1 MDGDEL
7 AAMAQRLDHGYNQVD
22 KLYYEV
28 ARACGLP
35 ECSYWMI
42 YDIVQHGG
50 SRPVAALCSEWGYSK
65 QTINSALKHL
75 SMRGLV
81 DLVYAEGSRKN
92 KVAQLTAEGT
102 RFSKRFIAPALDA
115 EVKALST
122 LTATERKRFEALEI
136 STMPRFRSSSRSS
149 KKQFWKKLDNERRIY
164 MKTLVRFLKPHKGL
178 VALTLLVLLIDNA
191 GTLLVPTMLANMVN
205 VGITSGSTEYIL
217 RNSLLMLGATAMA
230 SGGAVT
236 GSYLTAR
243 LASRVAC
250 DIRCAIYRKSL
261 EFSAS
266 DFERFGTGAMITRTL
281 GDINVIQQAIIMTCQ
296 LVLPMPVLAVVG
308 IILAF
313 RIDYQMGLMLLIAVA
328 IVMVLAVI
336 TVAKTAP
343 IFIRLQNFIDRMNV
357 VLREHIIGARVIRAF
372 GREEREEERE
382 GRVFGEY
389 AQNAIRVN
397 YVFSG
402 LDCSCFFVMNMVEV
416 CVIWLG
422 GNRVGA
428 HAMQIA
434 SISAVL
440 EYAILILFYIMTAQ
454 MVMVTM
460 PRAKAC
466 LERAREVL
474 ELEPS
479 IVDSADAKMPSVAA
493 EPARALAGER
503 DVVARFDHASFRFA
517 DADQDTLHDLTFSCR
532 RGQTTA
538 IIGSTGSGKS
548 TVAKLL
554 LRLHDITRGRVLLGE
569 RDVRDITQRELR
581 AHISYVPQKAW
592 LFSGTVASNLR
603 DGLPDATE
611 EQMRHALDIAQSQ
624 FVYDLERGLDAAVAQ
639 GGTNFSGGQRQ
650 RLAIA
655 RAIIKP
661 ADLYIFDDSF
671 SALDFKTDAALR
683 AALTQEM
690 RGAALLIIAQRIS
703 TILHADQIIVLKDG
717 EVVGQG
723 RHEELMETC
732 EVYRAIAESQMRGGE
747 AHE

>member
-1 MDGDEL
+1 
-7 AAMAQRLDHGYNQVD
+7 
-22 KLYYEV
+22 
-28 ARACGLP
+28 
-35 ECSYWMI
+35 
-42 YDIVQHGG
+42 
-50 SRPVAALCSEWGYSK
+50 
-65 QTINSALKHL
+65 
-75 SMRGLV
+75 
-81 DLVYAEGSRKN
+81 
-92 KVAQLTAEGT
+92 
-102 RFSKRFIAPALDA
+102 
-115 EVKALST
+115 
-122 LTATERKRFEALEI
+122 
-136 STMPRFRSSSRSS
+136 
-149 KKQFWKKLDNERRIY
+149 
-164 MKTLVRFLKPHKGL
+164 MKTLVRFLKPHKEL
-178 VALTLLVLLIDNA
+178 VVLTLLVLLIDNA

-205 VGITSGSTEYIL
+205 VGITSGSTEYLL
-217 RNSLLMLGATAMA
+217 RNGLLMLGATAMA
-230 SGGAVT
+230 SGGAVS
-236 GSYLTAR
+236 GSYLAAR

-266 DFERFGTGAMITRTL
+266 DFDRFGTGAMITRTL

-296 LVLPMPVLAVVG
+296 MVLPMPVLAVVG

-343 IFIRLQNFIDRMNV
+343 IFIRLQSFVDRMNV
-357 VLREHIIGARVIRAF
+357 VLRENIVGARVIRAF
-372 GREEREEERE
+372 GREQREEQRE
-382 GRVFGEY
+382 GRVFEDY

-440 EYAILILFYIMTAQ
+440 EYAILILFFIMMAQ

-466 LERAREVL
+466 LDRAREVL
-474 ELEPS
+474 ELESS
-479 IVDSADAKMPSVAA
+479 IVDSADAKAPLAA
-493 EPARALAGER
+493 AAPACALAGER

-532 RGQTTA
+532 HGQTTA

-554 LRLHDITRGRVLLGE
+554 LRLHDSTHGRVLLGE
-569 RDVRDITQRELR
+569 RDVRDIAQRELR
-581 AHISYVPQKAW
+581 ARVSYVPQKAW
-592 LFSGTVASNLR
+592 LFSGTVASNLQ
-603 DGLPDATE
+603 DGLPNATE
-611 EQMRHALDIAQSQ
+611 EQMRHALDVAQSQ

-690 RGAALLIIAQRIS
+690 RDSALLIIAQRIS

-732 EVYRAIAESQMRGGE
+732 EVYRAIAESQMKGGE

>member
-1 MDGDEL
+1 
-7 AAMAQRLDHGYNQVD
+7 
-22 KLYYEV
+22 
-28 ARACGLP
+28 
-35 ECSYWMI
+35 
-42 YDIVQHGG
+42 
-50 SRPVAALCSEWGYSK
+50 
-65 QTINSALKHL
+65 
-75 SMRGLV
+75 
-81 DLVYAEGSRKN
+81 
-92 KVAQLTAEGT
+92 
-102 RFSKRFIAPALDA
+102 
-115 EVKALST
+115 
-122 LTATERKRFEALEI
+122 
-136 STMPRFRSSSRSS
+136 
-149 KKQFWKKLDNERRIY
+149 

-178 VALTLLVLLIDNA
+178 IALTLLVLLIDNA

-205 VGITSGSTEYIL
+205 VGITTGSTEYL
-217 RNSLLMLGATAMA
+217 LNNGLLMLGATAMA

-236 GSYLTAR
+236 GSYLAAR

-266 DFERFGTGAMITRTL
+266 DFDRFGTGAMITRTL

-296 LVLPMPVLAVVG
+296 MVLPMPVLSIVG

-313 RIDYQMGLMLLIAVA
+313 KIDYQMGLMLLIAVG
-328 IVMVLAVI
+328 IVMVLAVV

-343 IFIRLQNFIDRMNV
+343 IFIHLQNFIDNMNV
-357 VLREHIIGARVIRAF
+357 VLRENIIGARVIRAF
-372 GREEREEERE
+372 GREKHEEQRE
-382 GRVFGEY
+382 GRVFEDY

-440 EYAILILFYIMTAQ
+440 EYAILILFFIMTAQ

-466 LERAREVL
+466 LDRAREVL
-474 ELEPS
+474 DLEPS
-479 IVDSADAKMPSVAA
+479 IVDTEDAKASSAVSTSACAHPD
-493 EPARALAGER
+493 ER
-503 DVVARFDHASFRFA
+503 DVVARFDHASFRFD
-517 DADQDTLHDLTFSCR
+517 DADEDTLHDLDFCCR

-554 LRLHDITRGRVLLGE
+554 LRLHDVTRGRVLLGGC
-569 RDVRDITQRELR
+569 DVRDAAQRDLR
-581 AHISYVPQKAW
+581 ARISYVPQKAW

-603 DGLPDATE
+603 DGLPNATE
-611 EQMRHALDIAQSQ
+611 DQMRHALDVAQSQ
-624 FVYDLERGLDAAVAQ
+624 FVYDLAGGLGAVVAQ

-690 RGAALLIIAQRIS
+690 HGSALLIIAQRIS

>member
-1 MDGDEL
+1 
-7 AAMAQRLDHGYNQVD
+7 
-22 KLYYEV
+22 
-28 ARACGLP
+28 
-35 ECSYWMI
+35 
-42 YDIVQHGG
+42 
-50 SRPVAALCSEWGYSK
+50 
-65 QTINSALKHL
+65 
-75 SMRGLV
+75 
-81 DLVYAEGSRKN
+81 
-92 KVAQLTAEGT
+92 
-102 RFSKRFIAPALDA
+102 
-115 EVKALST
+115 
-122 LTATERKRFEALEI
+122 
-136 STMPRFRSSSRSS
+136 
-149 KKQFWKKLDNERRIY
+149 
-164 MKTLVRFLKPHKGL
+164 MKTLVRFLEPHKGL
-178 VALTLLVLLIDNA
+178 VALTLLILLIDNA

-217 RNSLLMLGATAMA
+217 RNGLLMLGATAMA
-230 SGGAVT
+230 SGGAVI

-296 LVLPMPVLAVVG
+296 MVLPMPVLAVVG

-343 IFIRLQNFIDRMNV
+343 IFIRLQSFVDRMNV
-357 VLREHIIGARVIRAF
+357 VLRENIVGARVIRAF
-372 GREEREEERE
+372 GREQREEQRE
-382 GRVFGEY
+382 GRVFEDY

-440 EYAILILFYIMTAQ
+440 EYAILILFFIMMAQ

-466 LERAREVL
+466 LDRAREVL

-479 IVDSADAKMPSVAA
+479 IVDSADAKVPLAVAA
-493 EPARALAGER
+493 PARALAGER

-517 DADQDTLHDLTFSCR
+517 DADEDTLHDLTFSCR

-581 AHISYVPQKAW
+581 ARVSYVPQKAW

-611 EQMRHALDIAQSQ
+611 EQMRHALDVAQSQ
-624 FVYDLERGLDAAVAQ
+624 FVYNLERGLDAAVAQ

-690 RGAALLIIAQRIS
+690 RGSALLIIAQRIS

>member
-1 MDGDEL
+1 
-7 AAMAQRLDHGYNQVD
+7 
-22 KLYYEV
+22 
-28 ARACGLP
+28 
-35 ECSYWMI
+35 
-42 YDIVQHGG
+42 
-50 SRPVAALCSEWGYSK
+50 
-65 QTINSALKHL
+65 
-75 SMRGLV
+75 
-81 DLVYAEGSRKN
+81 
-92 KVAQLTAEGT
+92 
-102 RFSKRFIAPALDA
+102 
-115 EVKALST
+115 
-122 LTATERKRFEALEI
+122 
-136 STMPRFRSSSRSS
+136 
-149 KKQFWKKLDNERRIY
+149 

-178 VALTLLVLLIDNA
+178 VALTLLILLIDNA

-217 RNSLLMLGATAMA
+217 RNGLLMLGATAMA

-296 LVLPMPVLAVVG
+296 MVLPMPVLAVVG

-343 IFIRLQNFIDRMNV
+343 IFIRLQSFVDRMNV
-357 VLREHIIGARVIRAF
+357 VLRENIVGARVIRAF
-372 GREEREEERE
+372 GREQREEQRE
-382 GRVFGEY
+382 GRVFEDY

-440 EYAILILFYIMTAQ
+440 EYAILILFFIMMAQ

-466 LERAREVL
+466 LDRAREVL

-479 IVDSADAKMPSVAA
+479 IVDSADAKVPLAVAA
-493 EPARALAGER
+493 PARALAGER

-517 DADQDTLHDLTFSCR
+517 DADEDTLHDLTFSCR

-581 AHISYVPQKAW
+581 ARVSYVPQKAW

-611 EQMRHALDIAQSQ
+611 EQMRHALDVAQSQ
-624 FVYDLERGLDAAVAQ
+624 FVYNLERGLDAAVAQ

-690 RGAALLIIAQRIS
+690 RGSALLIIAQRIS

-717 EVVGQG
+717 EVVGRG

>member
-1 MDGDEL
+1 
-7 AAMAQRLDHGYNQVD
+7 
-22 KLYYEV
+22 
-28 ARACGLP
+28 
-35 ECSYWMI
+35 
-42 YDIVQHGG
+42 
-50 SRPVAALCSEWGYSK
+50 
-65 QTINSALKHL
+65 
-75 SMRGLV
+75 
-81 DLVYAEGSRKN
+81 
-92 KVAQLTAEGT
+92 
-102 RFSKRFIAPALDA
+102 
-115 EVKALST
+115 
-122 LTATERKRFEALEI
+122 
-136 STMPRFRSSSRSS
+136 
-149 KKQFWKKLDNERRIY
+149 

-178 VALTLLVLLIDNA
+178 IALTLLVLLIDNA

-205 VGITSGSTEYIL
+205 VGITTGSTEYL
-217 RNSLLMLGATAMA
+217 LNNGLLMLGATAMA

-236 GSYLTAR
+236 GSYLAAR

-266 DFERFGTGAMITRTL
+266 DFDRFGTGAMITRTL

-296 LVLPMPVLAVVG
+296 MVLPMPVLSVVG

-313 RIDYQMGLMLLIAVA
+313 KIDYQMGLMLLIAVG
-328 IVMVLAVI
+328 IVMVLAVV

-343 IFIRLQNFIDRMNV
+343 IFIHLQNFIDNMNV
-357 VLREHIIGARVIRAF
+357 VLRENIIGARVIRAF
-372 GREEREEERE
+372 GREKREEQRE
-382 GRVFGEY
+382 GRVFEDY

-440 EYAILILFYIMTAQ
+440 EYAILILFFIMTAQ

-466 LERAREVL
+466 LDRAREVL
-474 ELEPS
+474 DLEPS
-479 IVDSADAKMPSVAA
+479 IVDTEDAKASSAVSTSACAHPD
-493 EPARALAGER
+493 ER
-503 DVVARFDHASFRFA
+503 DVVARFDHASFRFD
-517 DADQDTLHDLTFSCR
+517 DADEDTLHDLDFCCR

-554 LRLHDITRGRVLLGE
+554 LRLHDVTRGRVLLGGC
-569 RDVRDITQRELR
+569 DVRDVTQRDLR
-581 AHISYVPQKAW
+581 ACISYVPQKAW

-603 DGLPDATE
+603 DGLPNATE
-611 EQMRHALDIAQSQ
+611 DQMRHALDVAQGQ
-624 FVYDLERGLDAAVAQ
+624 FVYDLAGGLDAVVAQ

-690 RGAALLIIAQRIS
+690 RDAALVIIAQRIS
-703 TILHADQIIVLKDG
+703 TILHADQVIVLKDG

>member
-1 MDGDEL
+1 
-7 AAMAQRLDHGYNQVD
+7 
-22 KLYYEV
+22 
-28 ARACGLP
+28 
-35 ECSYWMI
+35 
-42 YDIVQHGG
+42 
-50 SRPVAALCSEWGYSK
+50 
-65 QTINSALKHL
+65 
-75 SMRGLV
+75 
-81 DLVYAEGSRKN
+81 
-92 KVAQLTAEGT
+92 
-102 RFSKRFIAPALDA
+102 
-115 EVKALST
+115 
-122 LTATERKRFEALEI
+122 
-136 STMPRFRSSSRSS
+136 
-149 KKQFWKKLDNERRIY
+149 

-178 VALTLLVLLIDNA
+178 VALTLLILLIDNA

-217 RNSLLMLGATAMA
+217 RNGLLMLGATAMA

-296 LVLPMPVLAVVG
+296 MVLPMPVLAVVG

-343 IFIRLQNFIDRMNV
+343 IFIRLQSFVDRMNV
-357 VLREHIIGARVIRAF
+357 VLRENIVGARVIRAF
-372 GREEREEERE
+372 GREQREEQRE
-382 GRVFGEY
+382 GRVFEDY

-440 EYAILILFYIMTAQ
+440 EYAILILFFIMMAQ

-466 LERAREVL
+466 LDRAREVL

-479 IVDSADAKMPSVAA
+479 IVDSADAKVPLAVAA
-493 EPARALAGER
+493 PARALAGER

-569 RDVRDITQRELR
+569 CDVRDITQRELR
-581 AHISYVPQKAW
+581 ARVSYVPQKAW

-611 EQMRHALDIAQSQ
+611 EQMRHALDVAQSQ
-624 FVYDLERGLDAAVAQ
+624 FVYNLERGLDAAVAQ

-690 RGAALLIIAQRIS
+690 RGSALLIIAQRIS

>member
-1 MDGDEL
+1 
-7 AAMAQRLDHGYNQVD
+7 
-22 KLYYEV
+22 
-28 ARACGLP
+28 
-35 ECSYWMI
+35 
-42 YDIVQHGG
+42 
-50 SRPVAALCSEWGYSK
+50 
-65 QTINSALKHL
+65 
-75 SMRGLV
+75 
-81 DLVYAEGSRKN
+81 
-92 KVAQLTAEGT
+92 
-102 RFSKRFIAPALDA
+102 
-115 EVKALST
+115 
-122 LTATERKRFEALEI
+122 
-136 STMPRFRSSSRSS
+136 
-149 KKQFWKKLDNERRIY
+149 

-178 VALTLLVLLIDNA
+178 IALTLLVLLIDNA

-205 VGITSGSTEYIL
+205 VGITTGSTEYL
-217 RNSLLMLGATAMA
+217 LNNGLLMLGATAMA

-236 GSYLTAR
+236 GSYLAAR

-266 DFERFGTGAMITRTL
+266 DFDRFGTGAMITRTL

-296 LVLPMPVLAVVG
+296 MVLPMPVLSIAG

-313 RIDYQMGLMLLIAVA
+313 KIDYQMGLMLLIAVG
-328 IVMVLAVI
+328 IVMVLAVV

-343 IFIRLQNFIDRMNV
+343 IFIHLQNFIDNMNV
-357 VLREHIIGARVIRAF
+357 VLRENIIGARVIRAF
-372 GREEREEERE
+372 GREKHEEQRE
-382 GRVFGEY
+382 GRVFEDY

-440 EYAILILFYIMTAQ
+440 EYAILILFFIMTAQ

-466 LERAREVL
+466 LDRAREVL
-474 ELEPS
+474 DLEPS
-479 IVDSADAKMPSVAA
+479 IVDTEDAKASSAVSTSACAHPD
-493 EPARALAGER
+493 ER
-503 DVVARFDHASFRFA
+503 DVVARFDHASFRFD
-517 DADQDTLHDLTFSCR
+517 DADEDTLHDLDFCCR

-554 LRLHDITRGRVLLGE
+554 LRLHDVTRGRVLLGGC
-569 RDVRDITQRELR
+569 DVRDAAQRDLR
-581 AHISYVPQKAW
+581 ARISYVPQKAW

-603 DGLPDATE
+603 DGLPNATE
-611 EQMRHALDIAQSQ
+611 DQMRHALDVAQSQ
-624 FVYDLERGLDAAVAQ
+624 FVYDLAGGLGAVVAQ

-690 RGAALLIIAQRIS
+690 RDAALVIIAQRIS

-723 RHEELMETC
+723 RHEKLMETC

>member
-1 MDGDEL
+1 
-7 AAMAQRLDHGYNQVD
+7 
-22 KLYYEV
+22 
-28 ARACGLP
+28 
-35 ECSYWMI
+35 
-42 YDIVQHGG
+42 
-50 SRPVAALCSEWGYSK
+50 
-65 QTINSALKHL
+65 
-75 SMRGLV
+75 
-81 DLVYAEGSRKN
+81 
-92 KVAQLTAEGT
+92 
-102 RFSKRFIAPALDA
+102 
-115 EVKALST
+115 
-122 LTATERKRFEALEI
+122 
-136 STMPRFRSSSRSS
+136 
-149 KKQFWKKLDNERRIY
+149 

-178 VALTLLVLLIDNA
+178 IALTLLVLLIDNA

-205 VGITSGSTEYIL
+205 VGITTGSTEYL
-217 RNSLLMLGATAMA
+217 LNNGLLMLGATAMA

-236 GSYLTAR
+236 GSYLAAR

-266 DFERFGTGAMITRTL
+266 DFDRFGTGAMITRTL

-296 LVLPMPVLAVVG
+296 MVLPMPVLSIVG

-313 RIDYQMGLMLLIAVA
+313 KIDYQMGLMLLIAVG
-328 IVMVLAVI
+328 IVLVLAVV

-343 IFIRLQNFIDRMNV
+343 IFIHLQNFIDNMNV
-357 VLREHIIGARVIRAF
+357 VLRENIIGARVIRAF
-372 GREEREEERE
+372 GREKHEEQRE
-382 GRVFGEY
+382 GRVFEDY

-440 EYAILILFYIMTAQ
+440 EYAILILFFIMTAQ

-466 LERAREVL
+466 LDRAREVL
-474 ELEPS
+474 DLEPS
-479 IVDSADAKMPSVAA
+479 IVDTEDAKASSAVSTSACAHPD
-493 EPARALAGER
+493 ER
-503 DVVARFDHASFRFA
+503 GVVARFDHASFRFD
-517 DADQDTLHDLTFSCR
+517 DADEDTLHDLDFCCR

-554 LRLHDITRGRVLLGE
+554 LRLHDVTRGRVLLGGC
-569 RDVRDITQRELR
+569 DVRDITQRDLR
-581 AHISYVPQKAW
+581 ARISCVPQKAW

-603 DGLPDATE
+603 DGLPNATE
-611 EQMRHALDIAQSQ
+611 DQMRHALDVAQSR
-624 FVYDLERGLDAAVAQ
+624 FVYDLADGLDAVVAQ

-690 RGAALLIIAQRIS
+690 RDAALVIIAQRIS

-747 AHE
+747 ARE

>member
-1 MDGDEL
+1 
-7 AAMAQRLDHGYNQVD
+7 
-22 KLYYEV
+22 
-28 ARACGLP
+28 
-35 ECSYWMI
+35 
-42 YDIVQHGG
+42 
-50 SRPVAALCSEWGYSK
+50 
-65 QTINSALKHL
+65 
-75 SMRGLV
+75 
-81 DLVYAEGSRKN
+81 
-92 KVAQLTAEGT
+92 
-102 RFSKRFIAPALDA
+102 
-115 EVKALST
+115 
-122 LTATERKRFEALEI
+122 
-136 STMPRFRSSSRSS
+136 
-149 KKQFWKKLDNERRIY
+149 

-178 VALTLLVLLIDNA
+178 VALTLLILLIDNA

-217 RNSLLMLGATAMA
+217 RNGLLMLGATAMA

-296 LVLPMPVLAVVG
+296 MVLPMPVLAVVG

-343 IFIRLQNFIDRMNV
+343 IFIRLQSFVDRMNV
-357 VLREHIIGARVIRAF
+357 VLRENIVGARVIRAF
-372 GREEREEERE
+372 GREQREEQRE
-382 GRVFGEY
+382 GRVFEDY

-440 EYAILILFYIMTAQ
+440 EYAILILFFIMMAQ

-466 LERAREVL
+466 LDRAREVL

-479 IVDSADAKMPSVAA
+479 IVDSADAKVPLAVAA
-493 EPARALAGER
+493 PARALAGER

-517 DADQDTLHDLTFSCR
+517 DADEDTLHDLTFSCR

-581 AHISYVPQKAW
+581 ARVSYVPQKAW

-611 EQMRHALDIAQSQ
+611 EQMRHALDVAQSQ
-624 FVYDLERGLDAAVAQ
+624 FVYNLERGLDAAVAQ

-690 RGAALLIIAQRIS
+690 RGSALLIIAQRIS

>member
-1 MDGDEL
+1 
-7 AAMAQRLDHGYNQVD
+7 
-22 KLYYEV
+22 
-28 ARACGLP
+28 
-35 ECSYWMI
+35 
-42 YDIVQHGG
+42 
-50 SRPVAALCSEWGYSK
+50 
-65 QTINSALKHL
+65 
-75 SMRGLV
+75 
-81 DLVYAEGSRKN
+81 
-92 KVAQLTAEGT
+92 
-102 RFSKRFIAPALDA
+102 
-115 EVKALST
+115 
-122 LTATERKRFEALEI
+122 
-136 STMPRFRSSSRSS
+136 
-149 KKQFWKKLDNERRIY
+149 
-164 MKTLVRFLKPHKGL
+164 MKTLVRFLKPHKEL
-178 VALTLLVLLIDNA
+178 VVLTLLVLLIDNA

-205 VGITSGSTEYIL
+205 VGITSGSTEYL
-217 RNSLLMLGATAMA
+217 LCNGLLMLGATAMA
-230 SGGAVT
+230 SGGAVS
-236 GSYLTAR
+236 GSYLAAR

-261 EFSAS
+261 EFSAN
-266 DFERFGTGAMITRTL
+266 DFDRFGTGAMITRTL

-296 LVLPMPVLAVVG
+296 MVLPMPVLAVVG

-343 IFIRLQNFIDRMNV
+343 IFIRLQSFVDRMNV
-357 VLREHIIGARVIRAF
+357 VLRENIVGARVIRAF
-372 GREEREEERE
+372 GREQREEQRE
-382 GRVFGEY
+382 GRVFEDY

-440 EYAILILFYIMTAQ
+440 EYAILILFFIMMAQ

-466 LERAREVL
+466 LDRAREVL
-474 ELEPS
+474 ELESS
-479 IVDSADAKMPSVAA
+479 IVDSADAKAPLAA
-493 EPARALAGER
+493 AAPACAFAGER

-554 LRLHDITRGRVLLGE
+554 LRLHDSTHGRVLLGE
-569 RDVRDITQRELR
+569 RDVRDIAQRELR
-581 AHISYVPQKAW
+581 ARVSYVPQKAW
-592 LFSGTVASNLR
+592 LFSGTVASNLQ

-611 EQMRHALDIAQSQ
+611 EQMRHALDVAQSQ
-624 FVYDLERGLDAAVAQ
+624 FVYDLEHGLDAAVAQ

-650 RLAIA
+650 RMAIA

-690 RGAALLIIAQRIS
+690 CDSALLIIAQRIS

-723 RHEELMETC
+723 SHEELMETC

>member
-1 MDGDEL
+1 
-7 AAMAQRLDHGYNQVD
+7 
-22 KLYYEV
+22 
-28 ARACGLP
+28 
-35 ECSYWMI
+35 
-42 YDIVQHGG
+42 
-50 SRPVAALCSEWGYSK
+50 
-65 QTINSALKHL
+65 
-75 SMRGLV
+75 
-81 DLVYAEGSRKN
+81 
-92 KVAQLTAEGT
+92 
-102 RFSKRFIAPALDA
+102 
-115 EVKALST
+115 
-122 LTATERKRFEALEI
+122 
-136 STMPRFRSSSRSS
+136 
-149 KKQFWKKLDNERRIY
+149 
-164 MKTLVRFLKPHKGL
+164 MKTLVRFLKPDKGL
-178 VALTLLVLLIDNA
+178 VALTLLILLIDNA

-217 RNSLLMLGATAMA
+217 RNGLLMLGATAMA

-296 LVLPMPVLAVVG
+296 MVLPMPVLAVVG

-343 IFIRLQNFIDRMNV
+343 IFIRLQSFVDRMNV
-357 VLREHIIGARVIRAF
+357 VLRENIVGARVIRAF
-372 GREEREEERE
+372 GREQREEQRE
-382 GRVFGEY
+382 GRVFEDY

-440 EYAILILFYIMTAQ
+440 EYAILILFFIMMAQ

-466 LERAREVL
+466 LDRAREVL

-479 IVDSADAKMPSVAA
+479 IVDSADAKVPLTVAA
-493 EPARALAGER
+493 PARALAGER

-517 DADQDTLHDLTFSCR
+517 DADEDTLHDLTFSCR

-581 AHISYVPQKAW
+581 ARVSYVPQKAW

-611 EQMRHALDIAQSQ
+611 EQMRHALDVAQSQ

-690 RGAALLIIAQRIS
+690 RGSALLIIAQRIS
-703 TILHADQIIVLKDG
+703 RYRRITD
-717 EVVGQG
+717 EG
-723 RHEELMETC
+723 R
-732 EVYRAIAESQMRGGE
+732 
-747 AHE
+747 

>member
-1 MDGDEL
+1 
-7 AAMAQRLDHGYNQVD
+7 
-22 KLYYEV
+22 
-28 ARACGLP
+28 
-35 ECSYWMI
+35 
-42 YDIVQHGG
+42 
-50 SRPVAALCSEWGYSK
+50 
-65 QTINSALKHL
+65 
-75 SMRGLV
+75 
-81 DLVYAEGSRKN
+81 
-92 KVAQLTAEGT
+92 
-102 RFSKRFIAPALDA
+102 
-115 EVKALST
+115 
-122 LTATERKRFEALEI
+122 
-136 STMPRFRSSSRSS
+136 
-149 KKQFWKKLDNERRIY
+149 

-178 VALTLLVLLIDNA
+178 IALTLLVLLIDNA

-205 VGITSGSTEYIL
+205 VGITTGSTEYL
-217 RNSLLMLGATAMA
+217 LNNGLLMLGATAMA

-236 GSYLTAR
+236 GSYLAAR

-266 DFERFGTGAMITRTL
+266 DFDRFGTGAMITRTL

-296 LVLPMPVLAVVG
+296 MVLPMPVLSVVG

-313 RIDYQMGLMLLIAVA
+313 KIDYQMGLMLLIAVG
-328 IVMVLAVI
+328 IVMVLAVV

-343 IFIRLQNFIDRMNV
+343 IFIHLQNFIDSMNV
-357 VLREHIIGARVIRAF
+357 VLRENIIGARVIRAF
-372 GREEREEERE
+372 GREKHEEQRE
-382 GRVFGEY
+382 GRVFEDY

-440 EYAILILFYIMTAQ
+440 EYAILILFFIMTAQ

-466 LERAREVL
+466 LDRAREVL
-474 ELEPS
+474 DLEPS
-479 IVDSADAKMPSVAA
+479 IVDSEDAKASSAA
-493 EPARALAGER
+493 STSACAHPDER
-503 DVVARFDHASFRFA
+503 DVVARFDHVSFRFD
-517 DADQDTLHDLTFSCR
+517 DADEDTLHDLDFCCR

-554 LRLHDITRGRVLLGE
+554 LRLHDVTRGRVLLGGC
-569 RDVRDITQRELR
+569 DVRDIAQRDLR
-581 AHISYVPQKAW
+581 ARISYVPQKAW
-592 LFSGTVASNLR
+592 LFSGTVASNLC
-603 DGLPDATE
+603 DGLPNATE
-611 EQMRHALDIAQSQ
+611 DQMRHALDVAQGQ
-624 FVYDLERGLDAAVAQ
+624 FVYDLAGGLDAVVAQ

-650 RLAIA
+650 RLAIV

-690 RGAALLIIAQRIS
+690 RDAALVIIAQRIS

>member
-1 MDGDEL
+1 
-7 AAMAQRLDHGYNQVD
+7 
-22 KLYYEV
+22 
-28 ARACGLP
+28 
-35 ECSYWMI
+35 
-42 YDIVQHGG
+42 
-50 SRPVAALCSEWGYSK
+50 
-65 QTINSALKHL
+65 
-75 SMRGLV
+75 
-81 DLVYAEGSRKN
+81 
-92 KVAQLTAEGT
+92 
-102 RFSKRFIAPALDA
+102 
-115 EVKALST
+115 
-122 LTATERKRFEALEI
+122 
-136 STMPRFRSSSRSS
+136 
-149 KKQFWKKLDNERRIY
+149 

-178 VALTLLVLLIDNA
+178 IALTLLVLLIDNA

-205 VGITSGSTEYIL
+205 VGITTGSTEYL
-217 RNSLLMLGATAMA
+217 LNNGLLMLGATAMA

-236 GSYLTAR
+236 GSYLAAR

-266 DFERFGTGAMITRTL
+266 DFDRFGTGAMITRTL

-296 LVLPMPVLAVVG
+296 MVLPMPVLSIVG

-313 RIDYQMGLMLLIAVA
+313 KIDYQMGLMLLIAVG
-328 IVMVLAVI
+328 IVLVLAVV

-343 IFIRLQNFIDRMNV
+343 IFIHLQNFIDNMNV
-357 VLREHIIGARVIRAF
+357 VLRENIIGARVIRAF
-372 GREEREEERE
+372 GREKHEEQRE
-382 GRVFGEY
+382 GRVFEDY

-440 EYAILILFYIMTAQ
+440 EYAILILFFIMTAQ

-466 LERAREVL
+466 LDRAREVL
-474 ELEPS
+474 DLEPS
-479 IVDSADAKMPSVAA
+479 IVDTEDAKASSAVSTSACAHPD
-493 EPARALAGER
+493 ER
-503 DVVARFDHASFRFA
+503 GVVARFDHASFRFD
-517 DADQDTLHDLTFSCR
+517 DADEDTLHDLDFCCR

-548 TVAKLL
+548 TVAKHL
-554 LRLHDITRGRVLLGE
+554 LRLHDVTRGRVLLGGC
-569 RDVRDITQRELR
+569 DVRDITQRDLR
-581 AHISYVPQKAW
+581 ARISCVPQKAW

-603 DGLPDATE
+603 DGLPNATE
-611 EQMRHALDIAQSQ
+611 DQMRHALDVAQSR
-624 FVYDLERGLDAAVAQ
+624 FVYDLADGLDAVVAQ

-690 RGAALLIIAQRIS
+690 RDAALVIIAQRIS

>member
-1 MDGDEL
+1 
-7 AAMAQRLDHGYNQVD
+7 
-22 KLYYEV
+22 
-28 ARACGLP
+28 
-35 ECSYWMI
+35 
-42 YDIVQHGG
+42 
-50 SRPVAALCSEWGYSK
+50 
-65 QTINSALKHL
+65 
-75 SMRGLV
+75 
-81 DLVYAEGSRKN
+81 
-92 KVAQLTAEGT
+92 
-102 RFSKRFIAPALDA
+102 
-115 EVKALST
+115 
-122 LTATERKRFEALEI
+122 
-136 STMPRFRSSSRSS
+136 
-149 KKQFWKKLDNERRIY
+149 

-178 VALTLLVLLIDNA
+178 IALTLLVLLIDNA

-205 VGITSGSTEYIL
+205 VGITTGSTEYL
-217 RNSLLMLGATAMA
+217 LNNGLLMLGATAMA

-236 GSYLTAR
+236 GSYLAAR

-266 DFERFGTGAMITRTL
+266 DFDRFGTGAMITRTL

-296 LVLPMPVLAVVG
+296 MVLPMPVLSIVG

-313 RIDYQMGLMLLIAVA
+313 KVDYQMGLMLLIAVG
-328 IVMVLAVI
+328 IVMVLAVV

-343 IFIRLQNFIDRMNV
+343 IFIHLQNFIDNMNV
-357 VLREHIIGARVIRAF
+357 VLRENIIGARVIRAF
-372 GREEREEERE
+372 GREKHEEQRE
-382 GRVFGEY
+382 GRVFEDY

-440 EYAILILFYIMTAQ
+440 EYAILILFFIMTAQ

-466 LERAREVL
+466 LDRAREVL
-474 ELEPS
+474 DLEPS
-479 IVDSADAKMPSVAA
+479 IVDTEDAKAS
-493 EPARALAGER
+493 PAVSTSACAYPDER
-503 DVVARFDHASFRFA
+503 DVVARFDHASFRFD
-517 DADQDTLHDLTFSCR
+517 DADEDTLHDLDFCCR

-538 IIGSTGSGKS
+538 IIGSTVSGKS

-554 LRLHDITRGRVLLGE
+554 LRLHDVTR
-569 RDVRDITQRELR
+569 
-581 AHISYVPQKAW
+581 ISYVPQKAW
-592 LFSGTVASNLR
+592 LFSGTVESNLR
-603 DGLPDATE
+603 DGLPNATE
-611 EQMRHALDIAQSQ
+611 DQMRHALDVAQSQ
-624 FVYDLERGLDAAVAQ
+624 FVYDLAGGLDAVVAQ

-690 RGAALLIIAQRIS
+690 RDAALVIIAQRIS

>member
-1 MDGDEL
+1 
-7 AAMAQRLDHGYNQVD
+7 
-22 KLYYEV
+22 
-28 ARACGLP
+28 
-35 ECSYWMI
+35 
-42 YDIVQHGG
+42 
-50 SRPVAALCSEWGYSK
+50 
-65 QTINSALKHL
+65 
-75 SMRGLV
+75 
-81 DLVYAEGSRKN
+81 
-92 KVAQLTAEGT
+92 
-102 RFSKRFIAPALDA
+102 
-115 EVKALST
+115 
-122 LTATERKRFEALEI
+122 
-136 STMPRFRSSSRSS
+136 
-149 KKQFWKKLDNERRIY
+149 

-178 VALTLLVLLIDNA
+178 VALTLLILLIENA

-296 LVLPMPVLAVVG
+296 MVLPMPVLAVVG

-357 VLREHIIGARVIRAF
+357 VLRENIIGARVIRAF

-466 LERAREVL
+466 LDRAREVL

-493 EPARALAGER
+493 EPTRALAGER

-517 DADQDTLHDLTFSCR
+517 DADQDTLHDLTFNCR

-581 AHISYVPQKAW
+581 ARISYVPQKAW
-592 LFSGTVASNLR
+592 LFSGTVASNLQ

-611 EQMRHALDIAQSQ
+611 EQMRHALDVAQSQ
-624 FVYDLERGLDAAVAQ
+624 FVYDLERGLEAAVAQ

>member
-1 MDGDEL
+1 
-7 AAMAQRLDHGYNQVD
+7 
-22 KLYYEV
+22 
-28 ARACGLP
+28 
-35 ECSYWMI
+35 
-42 YDIVQHGG
+42 
-50 SRPVAALCSEWGYSK
+50 
-65 QTINSALKHL
+65 
-75 SMRGLV
+75 
-81 DLVYAEGSRKN
+81 
-92 KVAQLTAEGT
+92 
-102 RFSKRFIAPALDA
+102 
-115 EVKALST
+115 
-122 LTATERKRFEALEI
+122 
-136 STMPRFRSSSRSS
+136 
-149 KKQFWKKLDNERRIY
+149 

-178 VALTLLVLLIDNA
+178 IALTLLVLLIDNA

-205 VGITSGSTEYIL
+205 VGITTGSTEYL
-217 RNSLLMLGATAMA
+217 LNNGLLMLGATAMA

-236 GSYLTAR
+236 GSYLAAR

-261 EFSAS
+261 GFSAS
-266 DFERFGTGAMITRTL
+266 DFDRFGTGAMITRTL

-296 LVLPMPVLAVVG
+296 MVLPMPVLSIVG

-313 RIDYQMGLMLLIAVA
+313 KIDYQMGLMLLIAVG
-328 IVMVLAVI
+328 IVMVLAVV

-343 IFIRLQNFIDRMNV
+343 IFIHLQNFIDNMNV
-357 VLREHIIGARVIRAF
+357 VLRENIIGARVVRAF
-372 GREEREEERE
+372 GREKREEQRE
-382 GRVFGEY
+382 GRVFEDY

-440 EYAILILFYIMTAQ
+440 EYAILILFFIMTAQ

-466 LERAREVL
+466 LDRAREVL
-474 ELEPS
+474 DLEPS
-479 IVDSADAKMPSVAA
+479 IVDSEDAKASSAVLTSACAHPD
-493 EPARALAGER
+493 ER
-503 DVVARFDHASFRFA
+503 DVVARFDHASFRFD
-517 DADQDTLHDLTFSCR
+517 DADEDTLHDLDFCCR

-554 LRLHDITRGRVLLGE
+554 LRLHDVTRGRVLLGGC
-569 RDVRDITQRELR
+569 DVRDVTQRDLR
-581 AHISYVPQKAW
+581 ARISYVPQKAW

-603 DGLPDATE
+603 DGLPNAGED
-611 EQMRHALDIAQSQ
+611 QMRHALDVAQSQ
-624 FVYDLERGLDAAVAQ
+624 FVYDLAGGLDAVVAQ

-683 AALTQEM
+683 AALTQEL
-690 RGAALLIIAQRIS
+690 RDAALVIIAQRIS